1 MNIEQ
6 FREYCLSLKGVHE
19 KMPFTDVTDRYSRN
33 VLCFYVGDKWFCF
46 VNVEAFDFCCLK
58 CDPDDSLELQACYMR
73 IRPGWHM
80 NKKHWISVYFDS
92 DVPDEKIR
100 ELVRNSYRIVLR
112 SLPARERNKIQ
123 SHNI

>member
-1 MNIEQ
+1 
-6 FREYCLSLKGVHE
+6 
-19 KMPFTDVTDRYSRN
+19 MPFTDVTDRYSRN

-58 CDPDDSLELQACYMR
+58 CDPDDSLELQACYMG